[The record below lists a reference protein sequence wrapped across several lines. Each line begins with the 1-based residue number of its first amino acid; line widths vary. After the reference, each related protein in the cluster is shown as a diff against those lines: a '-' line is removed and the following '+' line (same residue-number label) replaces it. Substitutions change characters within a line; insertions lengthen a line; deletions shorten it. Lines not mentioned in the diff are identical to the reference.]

1 MRPSISVGN
10 FTADRARGRKSAGGS
25 QTLPC
30 GPRAAGG
37 QRAFRARPLE
47 ACRPVGGFGVRD
59 GLKMGL
65 LSMGFRL
72 SGPNWLLHR
81 GDRNPPA
88 GPHWAATAWSRGAEP
103 GHLGRGLCS
112 DCVVSHQ
119 RQDSGLRNTGL
130 AIGLTAVREPG
141 AWRGWLWQGVW
152 KSGGILRVG

>member
-103 GHLGRGLCS
+103 GHLGGGCAPTAWCLTRGRTLGSETQAWPLGWQLWESLEHGAAGCDRACGS
-112 DCVVSHQ
+112 RVVF
-119 RQDSGLRNTGL
+119 
-130 AIGLTAVREPG
+130 
-141 AWRGWLWQGVW
+141 
-152 KSGGILRVG
+152 

>member
-1 MRPSISVGN
+1 MSSVANRAIAKKEWLCDVAGRDLYRVNNKHDEKYNPFPPSRIVQRVEELVDH
-10 FTADRARGRKSAGGS
+10 TADRARGRKSAGGS

-88 GPHWAATAWSRGAEP
+88 GPHWAATA
-103 GHLGRGLCS
+103 
-112 DCVVSHQ
+112 
-119 RQDSGLRNTGL
+119 
-130 AIGLTAVREPG
+130 
-141 AWRGWLWQGVW
+141 
-152 KSGGILRVG
+152 